1 MKPMTNK
8 EFRAARKKLQ
18 LTQRAL
24 GEFTN
29 TRQKTISDWEN
40 KTGVVSIWTTLGIKY
55 LLLQFKK

>member
-40 KTGVVSIWTTLGIKY
+40 KTGVVSIWATLGIKY